1 MLTAVNW
8 RKPPPKIF
16 VALSAGTLQDETG
29 RTIGE
34 AGFIELADTG
44 ETASPIASA
53 ADNPF
58 QLESLKSGYQI
69 AGVAK
74 GEDSDKGSEAK
85 CGGDK
90 DTEAKCG
97 EAKCGGSN

>member
-1 MLTAVNW
+1 MASKKT
-8 RKPPPKIF
+8 
-16 VALSAGTLQDETG
+16 ALSLA
-29 RTIGE
+29 IGS
-34 AGFIELADTG
+34 AFA
-44 ETASPIASA
+44 ASIAAAPIASA

-97 EAKCGGSN
+97 EAKCGGSK